1 MKVLIIGC
9 GSIGRRHAANAGSLC
24 QVGIFDTNI
33 ELSSQLSAELGVPSF
48 SSLEGAL
55 LWKPDGVVIATPNHT
70 HLGIAAA
77 SVRAGCH
84 VMIEKPISNSLV
96 GVTDLLEHAESMSR
110 QVFVVCNMRFHPG
123 VDSLRKNLVA
133 VGRTLFARAYYGNYL
148 PDMRPGADYRTIY
161 CASRE
166 KGGGV
171 ILDAIHEF
179 DYLTWLLGPVDLA
192 ICDAGN
198 LGDLDIET
206 EDFASICLRHGHNI
220 RSEIHMDY
228 LQRCKRRGCEII
240 GTQGTLVWQSEG
252 KKPEHCEVRLYSSEN
267 RQWSQV
273 FHSHDLELNRPYAL
287 LMREYIEAISG
298 GAAPTLLRGRQ
309 ALTVLAIAL
318 AAKDAALSHK
328 AVKPALS
335 Q

>member
-110 QVFVVCNMRFHPG
+110 QVFVVCNM
-123 VDSLRKNLVA
+123 
-133 VGRTLFARAYYGNYL
+133 
-148 PDMRPGADYRTIY
+148 
-161 CASRE
+161 
-166 KGGGV
+166 
-171 ILDAIHEF
+171 
-179 DYLTWLLGPVDLA
+179 
-192 ICDAGN
+192 
-198 LGDLDIET
+198 
-206 EDFASICLRHGHNI
+206 
-220 RSEIHMDY
+220 
-228 LQRCKRRGCEII
+228 
-240 GTQGTLVWQSEG
+240 
-252 KKPEHCEVRLYSSEN
+252 
-267 RQWSQV
+267 
-273 FHSHDLELNRPYAL
+273 
-287 LMREYIEAISG
+287 
-298 GAAPTLLRGRQ
+298 
-309 ALTVLAIAL
+309 IA
-318 AAKDAALSHK
+318 
-328 AVKPALS
+328 
-335 Q
+335 